1 MGESWKMT
9 EKNGT
14 ETKRSTHREKVESIC
29 KLYKI
34 SWLLSNIEWVQLLDE
49 QLWNGVSLNLTQILS
64 EFKLSLKRLD
74 FQFLQWVKEKLP
86 FINCRYFSLHFLWR
100 TENSRMKVKDTFSIS
115 WLSEVEEENRRQKE
129 QITPPP
135 KNHTSSAKS
144 TYKKKKKTKTLWKQN
159 KKNKKDYL
167 SC

>member
-14 ETKRSTHREKVESIC
+14 ETKGSTHREKVESIC

-100 TENSRMKVKDTFSIS
+100 TENSRMKVNGTFSIS
-115 WLSEVEEENRRQKE
+115 WLSEVEEENRGQKE
-129 QITPPP
+129 QITTPP
-135 KNHTSSAKS
+135 KKKIMQVLPKAHT
-144 TYKKKKKTKTLWKQN
+144 KKKKNLWKQN
-159 KKNKKDYL
+159 KKL
-167 SC
+167 TT